1 MALKRVSK
9 GIYEYVVGRPAIRQA
24 LYINYRRLDGTP
36 VKEKIN
42 TMSIAEA
49 KKILAEKKY
58 QLSLDKKKLNYSKS
72 KLKAT
77 IAYKKLKLDEMAK
90 LYFDNRRTKL
100 NENDRKIY
108 NTRVHPTLGDKLVS
122 KITTK
127 DIQALQDKLEPHYA
141 PKTLNET
148 INSLR
153 AMFNQGIKNQWCDFN
168 PVNRDE
174 IKKVEEIS
182 EPGRVLTDEELRTM
196 FNTFKNGHTGLKI
209 EKNLTLHLFT
219 KIAYYTGTR
228 PTAVMALQVKH
239 INFNNSTVHLKAMK
253 KGKSYQQKLRQEVI
267 DLIKEWIIL
276 HELTHSDFLFYPQQV
291 YSRTQNLDDKKV
303 AMSYSVVAKSAKKI
317 LDKLFNKDIP
327 TKDLAYKV
335 TLYSLRR
342 TAGTNRYK
350 SKGLVSAKNFL
361 NHTNV
366 QTTMTYLNVTD
377 DFQDD
382 EDDGL

>member
-141 PKTLNET
+141 PKTLNDCPLFK
-148 INSLR
+148 S
-153 AMFNQGIKNQWCDFN
+153 
-168 PVNRDE
+168 P
-174 IKKVEEIS
+174 
-182 EPGRVLTDEELRTM
+182 
-196 FNTFKNGHTGLKI
+196 NT
-209 EKNLTLHLFT
+209 
-219 KIAYYTGTR
+219 
-228 PTAVMALQVKH
+228 
-239 INFNNSTVHLKAMK
+239 
-253 KGKSYQQKLRQEVI
+253 
-267 DLIKEWIIL
+267 
-276 HELTHSDFLFYPQQV
+276 
-291 YSRTQNLDDKKV
+291 
-303 AMSYSVVAKSAKKI
+303 
-317 LDKLFNKDIP
+317 
-327 TKDLAYKV
+327 
-335 TLYSLRR
+335 
-342 TAGTNRYK
+342 
-350 SKGLVSAKNFL
+350 
-361 NHTNV
+361 
-366 QTTMTYLNVTD
+366 
-377 DFQDD
+377 
-382 EDDGL
+382 